1 MSSDNLH
8 IAIQIQASA
17 PELLT
22 GLDVWLRLGLISQT
36 QVRQLSEAHLSCP
49 LPQEAVQPPRRP
61 SSLARRVRVTL
72 PPRSVR
78 TPILQQVW
86 QSFKEELSVRWLL
99 FLGLFLV
106 VLSSSVL
113 AATQWQQFTP
123 VGQYGVLWLY
133 TLVFWGVSVWAGN
146 QAIPLT
152 ARTLQVIVLLLV
164 PINFWA
170 MDTFVLWQNIW
181 GWFVAAIASVSLTA
195 MTLFNWRSGR
205 LSLWAIAFLG
215 LGCLQWGWGSGSG
228 WVAIYLGLIGT
239 ATLLVRGNQRQ
250 AQIKRGKGFVLYA
263 LAVLL
268 VRAIFVVQL
277 PIQYLGLAIG
287 FYGWLLVILIE
298 FKLVEAIG
306 SILLLVGWWVS
317 VGTVTWQAVA
327 VNGLALQWCSQR
339 LRRYWRRRDLL
350 AIFVIGLQAWLLMWW
365 WLPAPFRQAVLDF
378 SIQIAHSEAF
388 PQSVH
393 SLTVFPYV
401 IGFVGFTGWLY
412 RQEKPQLARF
422 GEWLTLGLGTVLMLL
437 SLANPTWR
445 SLNLLLSSVMLV
457 YVTRRRHPTRL
468 VYLSHL
474 LVLLTICSILDW
486 WFSLDQL
493 GWAVVLLGLMVA
505 EWGVVLGES
514 SQFLFL
520 QSCWHFGFFLAGISY
535 SLLWNQIFSVNGL
548 WGCLWLL
555 APLTLTGVASRRST
569 RRQPGAI
576 ASCFALALAQALTLW
591 HPQARLIGLG
601 VATGLMF
608 FNTRCLRQTVA
619 AAVTIGFAL
628 SLLAALLWEW
638 LPPLS
643 WFMAGAIAILGLWL
657 IRNWFRQHSPLYSQA
672 ADRWAVSLCLFE
684 LAFLTIYSLRIV
696 FAHAAHWEPLCAAVI
711 VGGAICYRFWQQ
723 PSHLAVY
730 GVSWAIEI
738 SLVELVLLMGG
749 SALSLAT
756 ANIILAL
763 CFCLGQPRLKPSL
776 LELSSIKIL
785 PLVFAAIALVCRVNS
800 FTAYTGFLVLG
811 AAVTGLGVGYRLR
824 HKQISYISLAGVSV
838 GVYELALYQLLH
850 TFRGSLGDRLIILA
864 VVATVIALTYRLAGV
879 WQGSDRFLNLSR
891 SDIHTAAHLHWA
903 VGSILMLIAAS
914 IVIGSSSSLTPLG
927 IAFSLILA
935 AYALIQGRD
944 VTISA
949 SLEHFKDWW
958 VYGGLAEI
966 AATAI
971 YARLIW
977 TPLSLLDPW
986 RVMLVCGVALMIE
999 QIPWRRLG
1007 WRSTPWHRAA
1017 LTFPVL
1023 TALVTPQTFSLLVA
1037 AAFYAYISV
1046 RQRNIRWSYLSVGFS
1061 DWAIALWLLE
1071 RTTDLLWYALV
1082 AGLSILYIAQVEP
1095 LLQLLDG
1102 RTPRHW
1108 LRLFGCGIICLVAL
1122 FEQDTGLIPALIG
1135 LASVLIGI
1143 GLQIRAFLFIGTL
1156 TFILTAF
1163 YQLIVLMMTYSL
1175 LKWIV
1180 GLIAG
1185 IVLISLA
1192 ANFEQ
1197 RRELVSSAFQNW
1209 LIRLN
1214 QWE

>member
-22 GLDVWLRLGLISQT
+22 GLDVWLRLGLISQA

-49 LPQEAVQPPRRP
+49 LPQAATLPARRP
-61 SSLARRVRVTL
+61 SSLARRVRASL
-72 PPRSVR
+72 PPKAVR

-133 TLVFWGVSVWAGN
+133 TLVFWGVSVWAGK

-152 ARTLQVIVLLLV
+152 ARTLQAIVLLLV

-170 MDTFVLWQNIW
+170 IDTFALWQNVW
-181 GWFVAAIASVSLTA
+181 GWFVAAIASISLTA
-195 MTLFNWRSGR
+195 ITVFERRRSR
-205 LSLWAIAFLG
+205 LTPPAIAFLG
-215 LGCLQWGWGSGSG
+215 LGYLQWGWGSGSA

-239 ATLLVRGNQRQ
+239 AALLVRGSQRQ
-250 AQIKRGKGFVLYA
+250 TQRIGKGFVLYA

-277 PIQYLGLAIG
+277 PIQHLGLAIG
-287 FYGWLLVILIE
+287 LYGWLLATLIE
-298 FKLVEAIG
+298 FKLVGVIG
-306 SILLLVGWWVS
+306 GILLFVGWLVS

-327 VNGLALQWCSQR
+327 VSGLALQWCSQR
-339 LRRYWRRRDLL
+339 LRRYWRRRELL
-350 AIFVIGLQAWLLMWW
+350 AIFVIGLQAWLLIW
-365 WLPAPFRQAVLDF
+365 WLLPDSLRQTVLNF
-378 SIQIAHSEAF
+378 SVQIAHSETF

-401 IGFVGFTGWLY
+401 IGFVGFTEWLY
-412 RQEKPQLARF
+412 RREKPQLARF
-422 GEWLTLGLGTVLMLL
+422 GEWLTLGLGVVLTLL

-445 SLNLLLSSVMLV
+445 SLNLLLSSLTLA
-457 YVTRRRHPTRL
+457 YVTRRRHPVQFL
-468 VYLSHL
+468 IYLSHL
-474 LVLLTICSILDW
+474 LVLLTICSTLDW
-486 WFSLDQL
+486 WFSVDQL
-493 GWAVVLLGLMVA
+493 GWAVILLGLMVA
-505 EWGVVLGES
+505 EWGVVLRES
-514 SQFLFL
+514 SQFLFW
-520 QSCWHFGFFLAGISY
+520 QSCWHLGFFLAGISY

-555 APLTLTGVASRRST
+555 APLILTGIASRIST

-576 ASCFALALAQALTLW
+576 ASCFALVLAQALTLW

-608 FNTRCLRQTVA
+608 FNTRCLRQTIA

-628 SLLAALLWEW
+628 SLIAALLWEW

-643 WFMAGAIAILGLWL
+643 WFVAGAIAIWGLWL
-657 IRNWFRQHSPLYSQA
+657 IRNWLRQHSRLYSQA
-672 ADRWAVSLCLFE
+672 GDRWAVSLCLFE
-684 LAFLTIYSLRIV
+684 LTFLTIYAFRIIV
-696 FAHAAHWEPLCAAVI
+696 AHAAHWEPLCAAVI
-711 VGGAICYRFWQQ
+711 VCGAISYRFWQQ
-723 PSHLAVY
+723 PNQLAVY
-730 GVSWAIEI
+730 GVSWAVEI

-749 SALSLAT
+749 SALSLAA
-756 ANIILAL
+756 ANIMLAL
-763 CFCLGQPRLKPSL
+763 CFFLGQPRLKPSL

-785 PLVFAAIALVCRVNS
+785 PLVFAAIALVCRLNS

-811 AAVTGLGVGYRLR
+811 AAVTGLGVGDRLR
-824 HKQISYISLAGVSV
+824 HKQISYISLVGVSLS
-838 GVYELALYQLLH
+838 VYEVALYQLLH
-850 TFRGSLGDRLIILA
+850 TFRSSLGDRLTILA

-879 WQGSDRFLNLSR
+879 WRWQGRDRLFNLSR
-891 SDIHTAAHLHWA
+891 RDIHTAAHLHWA
-903 VGSILMLIAAS
+903 VGSILFLIAALIDENALHPVN
-914 IVIGSSSSLTPLG
+914 IVLG
-927 IAFSLILA
+927 LILGV
-935 AYALIQGRD
+935 YALFQGRNKL
-944 VTISA
+944 SSEPLA
-949 SLEHFKDWW
+949 DWW
-958 VYGGLAEI
+958 VYSGLAEI
-966 AATAI
+966 AATVV
-971 YARLIW
+971 YARLVW
-977 TPLSLLDPW
+977 TPLSILDPW
-986 RVMLVCGVALMIE
+986 RVMLVCGVALIIE
-999 QIPWRRLG
+999 QIPWRRFG

-1046 RQRNIRWSYLSVGFS
+1046 RQRNIRWSYLSVLFI

-1071 RTTDLLWYALV
+1071 RTTDLFWYAIV
-1082 AGLSILYIAQVEP
+1082 AGVSILYIAQVEP
-1095 LLQLLDG
+1095 PLQLPNQ
-1102 RTPRHW
+1102 RTLRHC
-1108 LRLFGCGIICLVAL
+1108 LRLCGCGIICLVAL
-1122 FEQDTGLIPALIG
+1122 FEQDTGLTPALIG
-1135 LASVLIGI
+1135 LVSVLIGI
-1143 GLQIRAFLFIGTL
+1143 GLQVRAFLFIGTL

-1175 LKWIV
+1175 LKWII
-1180 GLIAG
+1180 GLMAG
-1185 IVLISLA
+1185 ILLISLA

-1209 LIRLN
+1209 LTRLN

>member
-22 GLDVWLRLGLISQT
+22 GLDIWLRLGLISQA

-49 LPQEAVQPPRRP
+49 LPQAATLPARRP
-61 SSLARRVRVTL
+61 SSLARRVRASL

-133 TLVFWGVSVWAGN
+133 TLVFWGVSVWAGK
-146 QAIPLT
+146 QEIPLT

-170 MDTFVLWQNIW
+170 MDTFALWQNIG
-181 GWFVAAIASVSLTA
+181 GWFVAAIAFISLTA
-195 MTLFNWRSGR
+195 ITVFERRRSR
-205 LSLWAIAFLG
+205 ITPSAIAFLG
-215 LGCLQWGWGSGSG
+215 LGCLQWGWGSGFA

-239 ATLLVRGNQRQ
+239 AALLVRGSQRQ
-250 AQIKRGKGFVLYA
+250 TQIRIGKGFVLYA

-277 PIQYLGLAIG
+277 PIQHLGLAIG
-287 FYGWLLVILIE
+287 LYGWLLVTLIE

-306 SILLLVGWWVS
+306 GILLFVGWLVS

-327 VNGLALQWCSQR
+327 VSGLALQWCSKR
-339 LRRYWRRRDLL
+339 LRRHWRRRDLL
-350 AIFVIGLQAWLLMWW
+350 AIFGIGLQAMLLIWWLL
-365 WLPAPFRQAVLDF
+365 PEPFRQAALDF

-412 RQEKPQLARF
+412 RRQKPQLARF
-422 GEWLTLGLGTVLMLL
+422 GEWLTLALGTVLTLL

-445 SLNLLLSSVMLV
+445 SLNLLLSSLTLA
-457 YVTRRRHPTRL
+457 YVTRRRHPVRL

-474 LVLLTICSILDW
+474 LVLLTICSTLDW

-493 GWAVVLLGLMVA
+493 GWAVILLGLMVA

-514 SQFLFL
+514 SQFLFI

-535 SLLWNQIFSVNGL
+535 SLLWNQIFSVDGL

-555 APLTLTGVASRRST
+555 APLTLTGVASRRSV

-576 ASCFALALAQALTLW
+576 ASCFALVLAQALTLW

-608 FNTRCLRQTVA
+608 FNTRCLRQTA
-619 AAVTIGFAL
+619 AAVVTIGFAL
-628 SLLAALLWEW
+628 SLIVALLWEW

-643 WFMAGAIAILGLWL
+643 WFVAGAIAIWGLWL
-657 IRNWFRQHSPLYSQA
+657 IRNWFRQHSHLYSQA
-672 ADRWAVSLCLFE
+672 GDRWAASLCLFE
-684 LAFLTIYSLRIV
+684 LTFLTLYSLRIL

-711 VGGAICYRFWQQ
+711 VGGAICYRFWRQ
-723 PSHLAVY
+723 PNHLAVY
-730 GVSWAIEI
+730 GVSWAVEI

-749 SALSLAT
+749 SVLSLAAT
-756 ANIILAL
+756 NIILAL
-763 CFCLGQPRLKPSL
+763 CFFLGQPRLKQSL

-785 PLVFAAIALVCRVNS
+785 PLVFAAIGLICRFNA

-824 HKQISYISLAGVSV
+824 HKQISYISLVGVSLA
-838 GVYELALYQLLH
+838 VYEVAFYQLLH
-850 TFRGSLGDRLIILA
+850 TFRSSLGDRLTILA

-879 WQGSDRFLNLSR
+879 WRWQGRDRPFNLSR
-891 SDIHTAAHLHWA
+891 TDIHTAAHLHWA
-903 VGSILMLIAAS
+903 VGSVLFLIAALIDENALYPVN
-914 IVIGSSSSLTPLG
+914 IVLG
-927 IAFSLILA
+927 LILGV
-935 AYALIQGRD
+935 YALFQGRNKLPSEP
-944 VTISA
+944 IA
-949 SLEHFKDWW
+949 DWW

-966 AATAI
+966 AATVV

-977 TPLSLLDPW
+977 TPLSILDPW
-986 RVMLVCGVALMIE
+986 RVMLVCGVALIIE

-1023 TALVTPQTFSLLVA
+1023 TVLVTPQTFSLLVA

-1046 RQRNIRWSYLSVGFS
+1046 RQRNIRWSYLSVLFI

-1071 RTTDLLWYALV
+1071 RTTDLLWYAIV
-1082 AGLSILYIAQVEP
+1082 AGGSILYIAQVEP
-1095 LLQLLDG
+1095 PLQLPNQ
-1102 RTPRHW
+1102 RTPRHF
-1108 LRLFGCGIICLVAL
+1108 LRLFGCGLICLVAL
-1122 FEQDTGLIPALIG
+1122 FEQDTGLTPALIG

-1143 GLQIRAFLFIGTL
+1143 GLQIRAFLLIGTL

-1175 LKWIV
+1175 LKWII
-1180 GLIAG
+1180 GLMAG

-1197 RRELVSSAFQNW
+1197 RRELVSNAFQNW
-1209 LIRLN
+1209 LTRLN
-1214 QWE
+1214 QWD